1 MLCLSFFV
9 NFGVQGVPPNPLKS
23 VPGTT
28 LAPFVDQR
36 VPMAPPS
43 SFFDAFWLPLG
54 VLFGPCGAPFSAL
67 EALWTLPESTFT
79 ALLALA
85 L

>member
-1 MLCLSFFV
+1 
-9 NFGVQGVPPNPLKS
+9 
-23 VPGTT
+23 
-28 LAPFVDQR
+28 
-36 VPMAPPS
+36 MAPPELV
-43 SFFDAFWLPLG
+43 FNAFWLPLG
-54 VLFGPCGAPFSAL
+54 VLFGPGGAPFSAL